1 MITLKIDEIKI
12 ESTNNNRRPVL
23 RKKTLR
29 AEYFKLFDGLKR
41 NVCSIESAVETAMG
55 MAIRQMTM
63 VSDPKYKRSREELAW
78 RFKEQFTR
86 DEPMAGKL
94 HVTIIIETYKDS
106 DNFKIIMDALQDSGV
121 LKNDRDVDY
130 YTVVKTPVK
139 RGSPEKIIVQI
150 HSEAEQYKQQELKN
164 DTPLRREDQVSG

>member
-29 AEYFKLFDGLKR
+29 AEYFKLFEGMKR
-41 NVCSIESAVETAMG
+41 NVCSIEAAVETAMG

-78 RFKEQFTR
+78 RFKESYTG
-86 DEPMAGKL
+86 DAPMEGRL
-94 HVTIIIETYKDS
+94 HATIFIKTYKDS
-106 DNFKIIMDALQDSGV
+106 DNFKIIMDALQDAGII
-121 LKNDRDVDY
+121 KNDREVIV
-130 YTVVKTPVK
+130 YTVVKDVGK
-139 RGSPEKIIVQI
+139 RGSPENITVQI
-150 HSEAEQYKQQELKN
+150 HSENEQFNQQELKI
-164 DTPLRREDQVSG
+164 DTPLRKEIHVSD